1 MNSVRIVEHCTDRF
15 ATGLGLAGVLVILL
29 NPLSTAAQETDSERW
44 EQIRDCEDLV
54 SVEMFLVEYPDSA
67 HADDARNCLDGIQND
82 DVVEDDPPDDDPLDV
97 VLRRCREHLAANRLT
112 TGQGGTAFDCY
123 NDVLSEDPGNQ
134 EARDGLRKIA
144 DKYAGWANSA
154 IGSCENLG
162 KAQSYVDRLVR
173 VNPGDVRISGIRIT
187 LSDKREACQARS
199 AAPDTEDDDRNT
211 SPPVDETALQERL
224 KQVLGRGF
232 LVQRKDENGWTDLHF
247 AAVLDLS
254 RLASALQDNGA
265 NSVAQ
270 LNRGDEPFSDRL
282 QSRLFALDAGDIGRW
297 RLRGQTP
304 LMVAAYANSRNVAEV
319 LLARGASV
327 RERDSNRQT
336 PLHYAAAGGA
346 NDVVELLLSRGA
358 NVNAVDQQR
367 QTPLH
372 LGTRSPEVVT
382 MLIQRGANYE
392 AAAEKNRRPMHY
404 ATNQPETMAV
414 LLEKGADIEAM
425 DNKQRTPLHYAAMAN
440 SAAGASFLLDQGALL
455 NAKDY
460 KSRTPLFFAA
470 SNNSLETAEVL
481 LARGASVH
489 TKAFLSQTPLS
500 VAKVKNF
507 RKMTD
512 LLERYR

>member
-1 MNSVRIVEHCTDRF
+1 MNSVRIVEHCKFRL
-15 ATGLGLAGVLVILL
+15 ATGLGLAGALIVLL
-29 NPLSTAAQETDSERW
+29 NPVSTAAQETDSERW
-44 EQIRDCEDLV
+44 EQIRECGDLV
-54 SVEMFLVEYPDSA
+54 SVEMFLMEFPDSE
-67 HADDARNCLDGIQND
+67 HADDARNCLAGIP
-82 DVVEDDPPDDDPLDV
+82 PPDVEEEDPLDV

-112 TGQGGTAFDCY
+112 SGQGGTAFDCY
-123 NDVLSEDPGNQ
+123 TDVLSEDPENQ
-134 EARDGLRKIA
+134 EAQEGLGKIA

-154 IGSCENLG
+154 IGSCDKLD
-162 KAQSYVDRLVR
+162 KAESYVDRLVR

-187 LSDKREACQARS
+187 LADKREACQAS
-199 AAPDTEDDDRNT
+199 AEVPDTENEEGNA
-211 SPPVDETALQERL
+211 SPPVDETVLQERL

-254 RLASALQDNGA
+254 RLASALLENGA
-265 NSVAQ
+265 NAAAQ

-282 QSRLFALDAGDIGRW
+282 QNRLFALDAGEVGRW

-304 LMVAAYANSRNVAEV
+304 LMVAAYANSRSVAEV

-327 RERDSNRQT
+327 RERDTNRQT
-336 PLHYAAAGGA
+336 PLHYAASGGA
-346 NDVVELLLSRGA
+346 NDVIELLLSRGA
-358 NVNAVDQQR
+358 NVNAVDLRR

-372 LGTRSPEVVT
+372 LGARSPEVVT

-392 AAAEKNRRPMHY
+392 AAAEKDRRPMHY
-404 ATNQPETMAV
+404 ATNQPDSMAV
-414 LLEKGADIEAM
+414 LLENGANIEVM

-440 SAAGASFLLDQGALL
+440 SAAGAAFLLDRGAVL

-470 SNNSLETAEVL
+470 SNNNLATAEVL
-481 LARGASVH
+481 LDRGASVH

-507 RKMTD
+507 RRMTE